1 MTNETCFQ
9 ANREMWDKKTP
20 IHLGT
25 PMYDMAG
32 FRAGHSSLKSIE
44 REALGDVGGKSLLH
58 LQCHFGQ
65 DTLSWAR
72 LGATATGV
80 DFSSEGINVARSLN
94 EELKLDASFV
104 QSNIYDLPE
113 HLAGTY
119 DVVFTSYGV
128 LCWLP
133 DMETWANIVRHYL
146 KPGGTFYIVE
156 FHPSL
161 LTIEFDDGSIAY
173 PYFNTGY
180 PLEEDVTGSYADRDA
195 DIGGKAYFWFHALH
209 EILGPLLRAGLVL
222 EDFQEFDYSP
232 YNCFPN
238 MHERAPGEY
247 VYGNYNVSLPHL
259 FSLKMTAT

>member
-1 MTNETCFQ
+1 MHRDTYFAANQ
-9 ANREMWDKKTP
+9 ALWDQNTGV
-20 IHLGT
+20 HLET

-32 FRAGHSSLKSIE
+32 FREGRCSLNDIE
-44 REALGDVGGKSLLH
+44 RQALGDIHGKSLLH

-72 LGATATGV
+72 LGAKATGV
-80 DFSSEGINVARSLN
+80 DFSPEAIKVARALN
-94 EELKLDASFV
+94 DELKLDATFV
-104 QSNIYDLPE
+104 QSNIYALPE
-113 HLAGTY
+113 KLEGSY

-128 LCWLP
+128 LSWLP
-133 DMETWANIVRHYL
+133 DLEAWASLIRRYL

-161 LTIEFDDGSIAY
+161 LTYEFGDGSIAY
-173 PYFNTGY
+173 PYFDTGH
-180 PLEEDVTGSYADRDA
+180 PLEEEMTGSYADRNA
-195 DIGGKAYFWFHALH
+195 DIRGKAYFWFHALH

-238 MHERAPGEY
+238 MHERAPREY
-247 VYGNYNVSLPHL
+247 VYGDFNVALPHL
-259 FSLKMTAT
+259 FSLKMTAS